1 MIDNMDNKDNKE
13 LIEIDVNKNDN
24 IVLPTA
30 QADALELLMQGVA
43 VKDVASQVGVSER
56 TIYRWMTKPQFSNAL
71 KKSKEVVIDTLSA
84 LATERLKEMLVE
96 GGVYS
101 QQFAI
106 SQLVKMQKDVIKV
119 EIQKEKEYNSLED
132 LMADF
137 NKK

>member
-1 MIDNMDNKDNKE
+1 MIDNKE

-24 IVLPTA
+24 IILPTA

-43 VKDVASQVGVSER
+43 IKDIASQVGVSSR

-84 LATERLKEMLVE
+84 LATERLKEMLID

-106 SQLVKMQKDVIKV
+106 SQLVKMQKDVVKV
-119 EIQKEKEYNSLED
+119 EVSKEKSYDSLED